1 MKNLLDEI
9 LLSDNVVE
17 NFHKNYENN
26 SQFREWIL
34 DILPE
39 IQHCQNKKQDNPW
52 HIYNCLDH
60 ILHSVEEINK
70 QTKKLDFS
78 TRKNLAY
85 TMFLHDIG
93 KPERYIRRYSKL
105 YKREVDSFFGHNI
118 ASVKVCDRV
127 LKQFGFDKQNC
138 DIVKKMVEMHDI
150 FMFITL
156 DKTTN
161 PNHNQLTKQ
170 YIEKEIKNLDTVGNG
185 RQLMKYLIMV
195 GRADNKAQNPE
206 MTAESLHLL
215 DVMDTML
222 NEMQNQE
229 AMQK

>member
-1 MKNLLDEI
+1 MLDEI

-17 NFHKNYENN
+17 NFYKNYENN

-39 IQHCQNKKQDNPW
+39 IQHCQNQKQDNPW

-70 QTKKLDFS
+70 QTQNLDYETKKV
-78 TRKNLAY
+78 LAY

-93 KPERYIRRYSKL
+93 KPEKHIRRYSKL
-105 YKREVDSFFGHNI
+105 YGRDVDSFFGHNI
-118 ASVKVCDRV
+118 AGVQVCDRV
-127 LKQFGFDKQNC
+127 LNQFGFDKQNC
-138 DIVKKMVEMHDI
+138 EIIKKMVEMHDI

-156 DKTTN
+156 DKTSN
-161 PNHNQLTKQ
+161 PHHNQLSEN
-170 YIEKEIKNLDTVGNG
+170 YIKKEIENLSCVGDGN
-185 RQLMKYLIMV
+185 QLMKYLIMV
-195 GRADNKAQNPE
+195 GRADNKAQNPQ

-215 DVMDTML
+215 DVMDKML
-222 NEMQNQE
+222 DNMQTQVTI
-229 AMQK
+229 